1 MFHDM
6 RSVQSEMAL
15 LTSSRASQTHGHPE
29 GRAARL
35 FTLILEGPRLF
46 TTNLRGNRAVW
57 RGPKDLGAGT
67 ADTSIR
73 FLPSPGTMSTKPSE
87 I

>member
-6 RSVQSEMAL
+6 RSVQFEMAL

-35 FTLILEGPRLF
+35 FTLILEGPRAF
-46 TTNLRGNRAVW
+46 TSARAEIG
-57 RGPKDLGAGT
+57 RFGAVRRISAPERRT
-67 ADTSIR
+67 PRSAFDFAAHDVNKAI
-73 FLPSPGTMSTKPSE
+73 
-87 I
+87 